1 MLAQIYSNLGL
12 NVCTVNIGFRPQ
24 ELLGVTVSVDIVDRD
39 IVRKRVE
46 EVEEDE
52 TNSNSH

>member
-12 NVCTVNIGFRPQ
+12 SVCAVNIGFRPQ
-24 ELLGVTVSVDIVDRD
+24 EVLMVAVSVDIVNRD

-46 EVEEDE
+46 GEGND
-52 TNSNSH
+52 

>member
-1 MLAQIYSNLGL
+1 M
-12 NVCTVNIGFRPQ
+12 
-24 ELLGVTVSVDIVDRD
+24 VTVSVDIVDRD

-52 TNSNSH
+52 TDSNSHSRS